1 MKMNMNTLNNEFK
14 KKEIDK
20 IVKFNEPLM
29 NYTSL
34 KIGGPADIFCS
45 PNNLEELIK
54 IISIS
59 QKFNIPFWVIGNG
72 TNLLVLDKGAR
83 GIVIKLGKG
92 FKKVKFINKTVQV
105 GAGVNLLYLSNMA
118 LNRGLSGLEFACNIP
133 GTLGGAIIN
142 NAGFNGNCMA
152 DIVESVTFL
161 TKEKKIEKLHLSDLN
176 FRYRGCDLKHK
187 FALILEVTLLLKEGD
202 KEKIESV
209 IKKYTKIRKSKQ
221 PVDELSAGSIFK
233 NPTGYYAGELIEK
246 VGAKGLSRG
255 KAMVSNKHA
264 NFIINKGGAKARD
277 VLYLIEEIEKRVKEN
292 FGIEL
297 EREIEILGEL

>member
-1 MKMNMNTLNNEFK
+1 MKMNINTINNEFK
-14 KKEIDK
+14 KNKIDK

-29 NYTSL
+29 NHTSL
-34 KIGGPADIFCS
+34 KIGGPADIFCF
-45 PNNLEELIK
+45 PNKLEELIK

-72 TNLLVLDKGAR
+72 TNLLVLDKGVR

-152 DIVESVTFL
+152 DIVKSVTFL

-176 FRYRGCDLKHK
+176 FKYRGCDLKHK

-221 PVDELSAGSIFK
+221 PVDKLSAGSIFK
-233 NPTGYYAGELIEK
+233 NPTGYHAGELIEK
-246 VGAKGLSRG
+246 VGAKGLSKG
-255 KAMVSNKHA
+255 EAMVSNKHA

-297 EREIEILGEL
+297 EREIEILGEP